1 MIALNMIPI
10 KFYLVLIVP
19 RYDVLSLAIQIHLM
33 LSIIAL
39 NKQLLFLSHL
49 ISKLYHKTY
58 IVY

>member
-1 MIALNMIPI
+1 MIPI

-39 NKQLLFLSHL
+39 NKHLLFLSRL
-49 ISKLYHKTY
+49 ISKLYHKTC